1 MNDFYEILKNNL
13 FIGSVYPCLSALPP
27 HPPTPAQCDNRM
39 FYSTLRKLFYSIAKY
54 IFTAYFP

>member
-13 FIGSVYPCLSALPP
+13 FIGSVYPCLSAPP
-27 HPPTPAQCDNRM
+27 PQCDNRM
-39 FYSTLRKLFYSIAKY
+39 FYNTLRKLFYSIAKY